1 MERCERPAD
10 KQGKALAARTPSGP
24 GGAPGTIHPV
34 GGSAS
39 AAQSPLRR
47 VSFRLDIR
55 PDALAD
61 IETAAEWYEEQQPG
75 LGADFT
81 RTVRHA
87 VNTLPANPLI
97 YRLRHRRRNVRW
109 FLPPRFPYR
118 IRYHLPGD

>member
-1 MERCERPAD
+1 M
-10 KQGKALAARTPSGP
+10 
-24 GGAPGTIHPV
+24 
-34 GGSAS
+34 
-39 AAQSPLRR
+39 
-47 VSFRLDIR
+47 SFRLDIR

-87 VNTLPANPLI
+87 INTLPENPLI
-97 YRLRHRRRNVRW
+97 YRLRNRKRNVRW

-118 IRYHLPGD
+118 IAYRLRGDLITVFAVIHAARHDREWQRRV